1 MSNTISK
8 NIFFRKCT
16 NLVFYCFINTQA
28 VRLGSRMRRDFP
40 YRWCPYTDTDTH
52 IPRGLLSEQSGHAL
66 ANHLQTNH
74 SHRLPSSCL
83 VFRIHNTHTQTQTH
97 NANAVTPASKV
108 ATLPEPTND
117 QSSVT
122 VQKEQKYES
131 HTTPARLQPN
141 KIIQEH
147 TSYSSHTHTSVQDS
161 ESTQNAAYT
170 QRSIIRLDVSW
181 D

>member
-1 MSNTISK
+1 MLWPTIC
-8 NIFFRKCT
+8 RQT
-16 NLVFYCFINTQA
+16 TRTDYPAA
-28 VRLGSRMRRDFP
+28 VS
-40 YRWCPYTDTDTH
+40 C
-52 IPRGLLSEQSGHAL
+52 SEF
-66 ANHLQTNH
+66 T
-74 SHRLPSSCL
+74 
-83 VFRIHNTHTQTQTH
+83 THTQTQTH

-161 ESTQNAAYT
+161 GSTQNAAYT
-170 QRSIIRLDVSW
+170 QRSIIRLDVS
-181 D
+181 